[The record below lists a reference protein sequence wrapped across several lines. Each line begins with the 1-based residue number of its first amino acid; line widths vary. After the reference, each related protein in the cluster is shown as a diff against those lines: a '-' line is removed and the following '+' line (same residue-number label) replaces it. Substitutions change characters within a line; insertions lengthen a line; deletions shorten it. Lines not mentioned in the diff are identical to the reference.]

1 MKKTY
6 LVGQTL
12 QLIIISII
20 TIIAVTLSPRGRV
33 TLTEL
38 RAIWTFYTLGALI
51 CYCSSPKAEHNWLLP
66 AFTTAFSLR
75 IIAANVVFIWN
86 VSLEHDVPV
95 EQLGVLFSDASYY
108 LDRAFHLYHSNTTDW
123 LELGFKQDLGYP
135 LILSLLFHL
144 FAPRQIIG
152 VYFNSLLTS
161 LTVLAVYKLSIITNQ
176 NPIVARRAATWTV
189 LFPPFIFWGSTVNK
203 DAGTIFIFPLLLCF
217 CASLFLKKNSV
228 SAAFGLTILLSCSWF
243 FRQSLGILFVLIA
256 LATITVGFWNSRTA
270 DKNKFTTGMLLI
282 LICSAIVLMAI
293 GTQMISEYSSL
304 LLGHSG
310 NIRGSYGTLSEG
322 GVPIYRQ
329 LAGQQLDILSLRTW
343 LIMPIMIGIQL
354 YLPIGSQVLLDT
366 LSPPV
371 KLFYLAESAVWTF
384 YLLPFAIA
392 GLYLGWKKQIKLDI
406 QLWLPALLML
416 TAIIFYSGA
425 DTGTV
430 RWRATAMPV
439 LLIIAAIGKGRQ
451 IYPIGTGVLAGTL
464 LTNIMYFA
472 LRG

>member
-1 MKKTY
+1 LKNKH
-6 LVGQTL
+6 LVGPTL

-20 TIIAVTLSPRGRV
+20 TLIGITLSPRGRV
-33 TLTEL
+33 PLTEL
-38 RAIWTFYTLGALI
+38 MAILTFYSLGAFI
-51 CYCSSPKAEHNWLLP
+51 CYCSSTKAEYKWLLP

-86 VSLEHDVPV
+86 VSLEPDAPM

-108 LDRAFHLYHSNTTDW
+108 LDRAFHIYASGTTDW
-123 LELGFKQDLGYP
+123 IDRAFKQDLGYS
-135 LILSLLFHL
+135 LILNLLFHW

-152 VYFNSLLTS
+152 AYFNGLLTS
-161 LTVLAVYKLSIITNQ
+161 LTVLAVYKLSIITNK
-176 NPIVARRAATWTV
+176 NPIVARRAANWTV
-189 LFPPFIFWGSTVNK
+189 MFPPFVFWGSIVNK
-203 DAGTIFIFPLLLCF
+203 DAGTILLFPLLLCF
-217 CASLFLKKNSV
+217 GASLFLKKNNV
-228 SAAFGLTILLSCSWF
+228 YAALGLGILLPCSWF

-256 LATITVGFWNSRTA
+256 LATITVGFWNSRTS
-270 DKNKFTTGMLLI
+270 DKNIFTRGMLLI
-282 LICSAIVLMAI
+282 LICSTIVLMAI
-293 GTQMISEYSSL
+293 GTRLISEYSNL

-310 NIRGSYGTLSEG
+310 TIRSSYGTLSEG
-322 GVPIYRQ
+322 GVSIYRQ
-329 LAGQQLDILSLRTW
+329 LAGQQLDLLSLRTW
-343 LIMPIMIGIQL
+343 LIMPILIGIQL

-366 LSPPV
+366 LLPPV

-392 GLYLGWKKQIKLDI
+392 GLYMGLKKSIYLDM
-406 QLWLPALLML
+406 QLWFPALLML

-451 IYPIGTGVLAGTL
+451 ISPIGTGVLAGTF